1 MAQASQ
7 KLACSSEC
15 STGTGTI
22 LVVEDDVAVL
32 DSLHFL
38 VESLGYSALKAENG
52 AQALLLVEQA
62 DDIDVLLTD
71 LVLRVGMNGLELAGT
86 IQRARPTA
94 KILFMSGY
102 SEREA
107 VVSEA
112 SESGIRLLRKPFH
125 RDELASAITETLG
138 SRNGNNLHLPKD
150 L

>member
-7 KLACSSEC
+7 KLACSSER
-15 STGTGTI
+15 STRTGTI

-38 VESLGYSALKAENG
+38 LESLGYSALKAENG

-71 LVLRVGMNGLELAGT
+71 LVLCGGMNGLELAET
-86 IQRARPTA
+86 VQRARPTA
-94 KILFMSGY
+94 EIILMSGY
-102 SEREA
+102 SERES

-112 SESGIRLLRKPFH
+112 LESGIRLLRKPFR
-125 RDELASAITETLG
+125 RDELSSAITEVLG
-138 SRNGNNLHLPKD
+138 EQEPQ
-150 L
+150 